1 MSEERL
7 RILEMIQNGKITA
20 AEGLELLEALNQ
32 EDQMQGGSLA
42 VKSPSNLKDRLLI
55 VKVDSSNSKVNVNVP
70 LTLIKATSKLVTAGM
85 GMIPEEARREME
97 KKGIDITKL
106 DFEEIVDLLD
116 QGLSDG
122 RLVDVVT
129 EDKHGITKVEVYVE

>member
-20 AEGLELLEALNQ
+20 AEGLELLEALTQ
-32 EDQMQGGSLA
+32 EDSLQGSSLSL
-42 VKSPSNLKDRLLI
+42 KSSTNLKDRLLI

>member
-20 AEGLELLEALNQ
+20 AEGLELLEALTQ
-32 EDQMQGGSLA
+32 EDSLQGSSLSL
-42 VKSPSNLKDRLLI
+42 KSSTNLKDRLLI

-106 DFEEIVDLLD
+106 DFDEIVDLLD